1 MQVKR
6 QKSTN
11 FCDFIT
17 NLRVSQH
24 YLVRKDILE
33 RCDVSR
39 TTFSKWVRG
48 VAVPRE
54 ANKQII
60 NQIATNYGYHN
71 VY

>member
-1 MQVKR
+1 MQENK

-24 YLVRKDILE
+24 QMVRKAILDE
-33 RCDVSR
+33 CDVSR

-48 VAVPRE
+48 IAIPRDT
-54 ANKQII
+54 NKKII
-60 NQIATNYGYHN
+60 NQIATNYGFQN

>member
-1 MQVKR
+1 MQENKK
-6 QKSTN
+6 KSTN
-11 FCDFIT
+11 FSDFIT

-24 YLVRKDILE
+24 TLVRKAILDE
-33 RCDVSR
+33 CEVSR

-48 VAVPRE
+48 AAVPR
-54 ANKQII
+54 ATNQKII